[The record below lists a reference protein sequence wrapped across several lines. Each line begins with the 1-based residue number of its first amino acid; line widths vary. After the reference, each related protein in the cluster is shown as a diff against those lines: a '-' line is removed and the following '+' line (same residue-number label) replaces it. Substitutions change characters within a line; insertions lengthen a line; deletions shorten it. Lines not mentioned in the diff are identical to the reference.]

1 MANETKIRRN
11 SKRLK
16 EEPSNYRDKPKP
28 NAADL
33 EEAVLGAMMLEK
45 NAYTSV
51 LEILKPDAFF
61 KLENKIIYEVCK
73 DLFERGDPID
83 ILTVT
88 NELRKRGEL
97 DNVGGA
103 YYITQLTNRVSSAAN
118 VEYHARVISE
128 KHIQRELMR
137 ISDEIGN
144 EAVEEGA
151 DALGLLDTAQQK
163 IFEVSEGTISRDVE
177 KIDDVLKK
185 ALKNLESIK
194 GHENTLTG
202 IPSGF
207 LELDRETSGWQKSD
221 LIIIAAR
228 PGMGKT
234 AFALTVARN
243 AAVEFGKSIAVFSL
257 EMSSEQ
263 LVGRL
268 ISGET
273 EIISQK
279 MRNGDLTDQEWER
292 LNTKITK
299 LADAKMFI
307 DDTPGISVFELKAKC
322 RRLKAQQ
329 GIDMIIIDYL
339 QLMRGEESKGQGN
352 REQEI
357 GYISRSL
364 KGLAK
369 ELQVPV
375 IALAQLSRAVEVR
388 GGTKKPMLSD
398 LRESGSI
405 EQDADMVMFL
415 YRPEYYQLTEFEDG
429 MPTQGLAEIMLAKHR
444 HGAVRDFRVRFQ
456 GEFAKFADIDG
467 VGMPDQLGS
476 GDFSFSE
483 DQGIQTITLQSRM
496 NDGDGD
502 DDVPF

>member
-1 MANETKIRRN
+1 MAKETTTYRN

-16 EEPSNYRDKPKP
+16 EETVDYRGAPKP
-28 NAADL
+28 NAEDL

-51 LEILKPDAFF
+51 LEILKPEAFF
-61 KLENKIIYEVCK
+61 KLENRMIFQVCK
-73 DLFERGDPID
+73 DLFEQGEPID

-88 NELRKRGEL
+88 NDLRKRGEL
-97 DNVGGA
+97 ESVGGA
-103 YYITQLTNRVSSAAN
+103 YYITQLTNRVASAAN
-118 VEYHARVISE
+118 VEYHARIISE
-128 KHIQRELMR
+128 KHIQRELIR
-137 ISDEIGN
+137 ISDEIGT

-163 IFEVSEGTISRDVE
+163 IFEVSEGTISKDVE
-177 KIDDVLKK
+177 KIEDVLKK
-185 ALKNLESIK
+185 AVKNLESIK

-202 IPSGF
+202 VPSGF
-207 LELDRETSGWQKSD
+207 VELDRETSGWQKSD
-221 LIIIAAR
+221 LVIIAAR

-243 AAVEFGKSIAVFSL
+243 AAVDFGKSIAVFSL

-279 MRNGDLTDQEWER
+279 MRNGDLSDQEWER

-339 QLMRGEESKGQGN
+339 QLMRGEESKGGQGN

-467 VGMPDQLGS
+467 VGVPNQG

-483 DQGIQTITLQSRM
+483 DQGVQSIIMQSKM
-496 NDGDGD
+496 NTMD
-502 DDVPF
+502 DDNDVPF

>member
-1 MANETKIRRN
+1 MAKQITRKTT
-11 SKRLK
+11 KRLGADEYTPAGK
-16 EEPSNYRDKPKP
+16 IPPQ
-28 NAADL
+28 ALDL

-51 LEILKPDAFF
+51 LEILKPEAFYSPAHQ
-61 KLENKIIYEVCK
+61 LIYSACK
-73 DLFERGDPID
+73 DLFEKGEPID
-83 ILTVT
+83 ILTIT
-88 NELRKRGEL
+88 AALRKTGDLES
-97 DNVGGA
+97 VGGA

-118 VEYHARVISE
+118 IEYHARIISE
-128 KHIQRELMR
+128 KHIQRELIR
-137 ISDEIGN
+137 IAGEIST
-144 EAVEEGA
+144 EAFDDGA

-177 KIDDVLKK
+177 KIDDLLKK
-185 ALKNLESIK
+185 AIKNLESIK
-194 GHENTLTG
+194 EHENKLTG

-207 LELDRETSGWQKSD
+207 VELDRETSGWQKSD

-234 AFALTVARN
+234 AFALSVARN
-243 AAVEFGKSIAVFSL
+243 AAVDFAKSIAVFSL
-257 EMSSEQ
+257 EMSGEQ
-263 LVGRL
+263 LVTRL

-279 MRNGDLTDQEWER
+279 MRNGDLTEQEWER
-292 LNTKITK
+292 LNTKIGK
-299 LADAKMFI
+299 LADAKIFI

-339 QLMRGEESKGQGN
+339 QLMRGEDNKGQGN

-369 ELQVPV
+369 ELHVPV
-375 IALAQLSRAVEVR
+375 IALAQLSRAVETR

-429 MPTQGLAEIMLAKHR
+429 MPTQGLAEVMLAKHR

-456 GEFAKFADIDG
+456 GEYAKFTDIDG
-467 VGMPDQLGS
+467 MSFGG
-476 GDFSFSE
+476 GDFSMTE
-483 DQGIQTITLQSRM
+483 DPGVRSITLPSKM
-496 NDGDGD
+496 NDTAD

>member
-1 MANETKIRRN
+1 MAKQITTRRN
-11 SKRLK
+11 TKRFNEEQTDYRGK
-16 EEPSNYRDKPKP
+16 EKP
-28 NAADL
+28 NAAEL

-51 LEILKPDAFF
+51 LEILKPEAFF
-61 KLENKIIYEVCK
+61 KPENRMIFHVCK
-73 DLFERGDPID
+73 DLFEQGDPID

-97 DNVGGA
+97 EAVGGA

-118 VEYHARVISE
+118 VEYHARIISE

-137 ISDEIGN
+137 ISDEIGT
-144 EAVEEGA
+144 EASEDGA
-151 DALGLLDTAQQK
+151 DALGLLDSAQQK

-177 KIDDVLKK
+177 KIEDVLKK
-185 ALKNLESIK
+185 TLKNLESIK
-194 GHENTLTG
+194 DHENTLTG
-202 IPSGF
+202 VPSGF
-207 LELDRETSGWQKSD
+207 VELDRETSGWQKSD
-221 LIIIAAR
+221 LVIIAAR

-234 AFALTVARN
+234 AFALSVARN
-243 AAVEFGKSIAVFSL
+243 AAVEFAKSIVMFSL

-273 EIISQK
+273 EIVSQK
-279 MRNGDLTDQEWER
+279 MRNGDLSPQEWER
-292 LNTKITK
+292 LNTKITR
-299 LADAKMFI
+299 LADAKIFI

-339 QLMRGEESKGQGN
+339 QLMRGEDTKGGQGN

-375 IALAQLSRAVEVR
+375 IALAQLSRAVETR

-415 YRPEYYQLTEFEDG
+415 YRPEYYQITEFEDG
-429 MPTQGLAEIMLAKHR
+429 MPTQGLAEVMLAKHR

-467 VGMPDQLGS
+467 MGGMPDMG
-476 GDFSFSE
+476 GNFGFSE
-483 DQGIQTITLQSRM
+483 DPGVQTITLQSRM
-496 NDGDGD
+496 NDD

>member
-1 MANETKIRRN
+1 MAKQTTTRRTN
-11 SKRLK
+11 KRLGNEDFFPAGK
-16 EEPSNYRDKPKP
+16 LPPQAP
-28 NAADL
+28 DL

-45 NAYTSV
+45 NAYTAV
-51 LEILKPDAFF
+51 LEILKPEAF
-61 KLENKIIYEVCK
+61 YEPKHQTIFNICK
-73 DLFERGDPID
+73 DLFEKGEPID

-88 NELRKRGEL
+88 TELRKSGEL
-97 DNVGGA
+97 EGVGGA

-118 VEYHARVISE
+118 VEYHARIIAE
-128 KHIQRELMR
+128 KHIQRELIR
-137 ISDEIGN
+137 IGTEITT
-144 EAVEEGA
+144 EAFEEGA

-177 KIDDVLKK
+177 KIDDLLKK
-185 ALKNLESIK
+185 AIKNLESIK
-194 GHENTLTG
+194 DHENKLTG

-207 LELDRETSGWQKSD
+207 MELDRETSGWQKSD
-221 LIIIAAR
+221 LIILAAR

-234 AFALTVARN
+234 AFALSTARN
-243 AAVEFGKSIAVFSL
+243 AAVDFGKSIAVFSL
-257 EMSSEQ
+257 EMSGEQ
-263 LVGRL
+263 LVTRL

-279 MRNGDLTDQEWER
+279 MRSGNLTPQEWDR
-292 LNTKITK
+292 LNNKIGK
-299 LADAKMFI
+299 LADAKIFI

-339 QLMRGEESKGQGN
+339 QLMRGEDSKGQGN

-369 ELQVPV
+369 ELHVPV
-375 IALAQLSRAVEVR
+375 IALAQLSRAVETR
-388 GGTKKPMLSD
+388 GGNKKPMLSD

-415 YRPEYYQLTEFEDG
+415 YRPEYYQITEFEDG
-429 MPTQGLAEIMLAKHR
+429 MPTQGLAEVMLAKHR
-444 HGAVRDFRVRFQ
+444 HGAIGDFRVRFQ
-456 GEFAKFADIDG
+456 GEYARFIDIDG
-467 VGMPDQLGS
+467 MSMPMGGS
-476 GDFSFSE
+476 DFSMTE
-483 DQGIQTITLQSRM
+483 DNGIQSYTVQSKM
-496 NDGDGD
+496 NNMPD

>member
-1 MANETKIRRN
+1 MAKQTTTRRN
-11 SKRLK
+11 TKRLNEETTDYRGK
-16 EEPSNYRDKPKP
+16 EKP

-51 LEILKPDAFF
+51 LEILKPEAFF
-61 KLENKIIYEVCK
+61 KVENRMIFHICK
-73 DLFERGDPID
+73 DLFEQGDPID

-97 DNVGGA
+97 EAVGGA

-118 VEYHARVISE
+118 VEYHARIISE
-128 KHIQRELMR
+128 KHIQRELIR
-137 ISDEIGN
+137 ISDEIGT
-144 EAVEEGA
+144 EASEDGA
-151 DALGLLDTAQQK
+151 DALGLLDSAQQK

-177 KIDDVLKK
+177 KIEDVLKK
-185 ALKNLESIK
+185 TLKNLESIK
-194 GHENTLTG
+194 DHENTLTG
-202 IPSGF
+202 VPSGF
-207 LELDRETSGWQKSD
+207 VELDRETSGWQKSD
-221 LIIIAAR
+221 LVIIAAR

-234 AFALTVARN
+234 AFALSVARN
-243 AAVEFGKSIAVFSL
+243 AAVEFAKSIVMFSL

-279 MRNGDLTDQEWER
+279 MRNGDLTPQEWER
-292 LNTKITK
+292 LNTKITR
-299 LADAKMFI
+299 LADAKIFI

-339 QLMRGEESKGQGN
+339 QLMRGEDTKGGQGN

-375 IALAQLSRAVEVR
+375 IALAQLSRAVETR

-415 YRPEYYQLTEFEDG
+415 YRPEYYQITEFEDG
-429 MPTQGLAEIMLAKHR
+429 MPTQGLAEVMLAKHR

-456 GEFAKFADIDG
+456 GEFAKFTDIDG
-467 VGMPDQLGS
+467 MGGMPDIG
-476 GDFSFSE
+476 GNFSFNE
-483 DQGIQTITLQSRM
+483 DPGIQTITLQSRM
-496 NDGDGD
+496 NDSD